1 MDTMNI
7 ICNFCK
13 KEFTTKGNLI
23 SHQRTAKYCLEI
35 QGKNI
40 ENYKCTYCNK
50 NFTSLYNLNEHYNSC
65 KLKKKE
71 EEKLI
76 EKKRNTEYN
85 NKIRNIEEKYKKEI
99 DNYKLVISQKDR
111 EIENYKL
118 VSSQKDKEI
127 ENYKLCK
134 KEIEMKDE
142 IIEKFEKKIE
152 SYEKRLFE
160 MASRPTNNSSS
171 TKTVV
176 INNNSPLTNE
186 VLRQCANTFTLEN
199 AKNIKGITKHFTESL
214 EDHITCTD
222 YARNIF
228 KYKNE
233 KDEEIVDSDLENL
246 LPQYLGVLKDKNN
259 FLYKEMIN
267 YFKEN
272 NVSINEQTDYNI
284 FYNALNAIIERNN
297 QQNKYSEKM
306 KKYIVRQC
314 KKQFLDKNKN
324 KEKEITKELTD
335 EEIMMNVIE
344 TGGSVYDFIERIIE
358 DFDID
363 NETDE
368 QFEYRRNM
376 EDLFRKKK
384 KEYKLL

>member
-1 MDTMNI
+1 MDI

-13 KEFTTKGNLI
+13 KEFATKGNLI
-23 SHQRTAKYCLEI
+23 SHQKTAKYCLEI

-40 ENYKCTYCNK
+40 EDYKCDYCNK
-50 NFTSLYNLNEHYNSC
+50 NYTSLYNLNEHYNSC

-71 EEKLI
+71 QEKLI
-76 EKKRNTEYN
+76 EKKRNDEYN
-85 NKIRNIEEKYKKEI
+85 NKIKNIEEKYKKEI
-99 DNYKLVISQKDR
+99 LSYKLI
-111 EIENYKL
+111 I
-118 VSSQKDKEI
+118 SQKDKEI
-127 ENYKLCK
+127 EDYKICK
-134 KEIEMKDE
+134 KELEMKNE

-160 MASRPTNNSSS
+160 MASRPTNNSSNN
-171 TKTVV
+171 KTVV
-176 INNNSPLTNE
+176 INNNSPLTND

-199 AKNIKGITKHFTESL
+199 AKNINGITKHFTESL

-233 KDEEIVDSDLENL
+233 KDEEIVDTDLENL

-259 FLYKEMIN
+259 FLYKEVVN

-284 FYNALNAIIERNN
+284 FYNALNSIIERNN

-306 KKYIVRQC
+306 KRFIVKEC
-314 KKQFLDKNKN
+314 KKQFLDKNKK

-344 TGGSVYDFIERIIE
+344 TGGSVNDFIERIIE
-358 DFDID
+358 DIDLD

-384 KEYKLL
+384 KEYKELL